1 MQALASPCEISQ
13 LARCSSTFENDPT
26 SELSGRALKVDLK
39 NADIFSFGEE
49 GKSLVGSVDLVYRNL
64 GMKYVHFISKVIPRC

>member
-1 MQALASPCEISQ
+1 MQALASPCEISP
-13 LARCSSTFENDPT
+13 AMFINFENDPT

-49 GKSLVGSVDLVYRNL
+49 GKSLVGSVDLVYRNSWHE
-64 GMKYVHFISKVIPRC
+64 VRTCFPFPR